1 MKKMTKIF
9 KLITI
14 SAASLVFIVPVAFA
28 GIPGITEPYDPPNYY
43 SPTSVSVPDS
53 EPSPFALTDL
63 ARQDYQV
70 HDVTNSKKD
79 IISTIKTYIDLLQNT
94 LVLTTQT
101 DDLRH
106 SSDNFNEKISPLI
119 NDLNQRPHYAED
131 INLDD
136 INNML
141 YNASTIIAANPYE
154 QKNISLSDKYNYLN
168 KIYSTTLDYARDDL
182 NSYMD
187 RKLILMNTIQAFNNI
202 ETTMQAQEKTAEME
216 VLKFIEEKYRQ
227 QLIYQ
232 LTVLEIA
239 KLKDEEDA
247 YLRGKVVN
255 QNVLTRQFEDPYNP
269 SDYYKANYEK
279 EKAIGFIDF
288 K

>member
-1 MKKMTKIF
+1 MKQ
-9 KLITI
+9 
-14 SAASLVFIVPVAFA
+14 PC
-28 GIPGITEPYDPPNYY
+28 
-43 SPTSVSVPDS
+43 
-53 EPSPFALTDL
+53 
-63 ARQDYQV
+63 
-70 HDVTNSKKD
+70 
-79 IISTIKTYIDLLQNT
+79 
-94 LVLTTQT
+94 
-101 DDLRH
+101 RH
-106 SSDNFNEKISPLI
+106 
-119 NDLNQRPHYAED
+119 
-131 INLDD
+131 
-136 INNML
+136 
-141 YNASTIIAANPYE
+141 
-154 QKNISLSDKYNYLN
+154 
-168 KIYSTTLDYARDDL
+168 
-182 NSYMD
+182 
-187 RKLILMNTIQAFNNI
+187 RKRRR
-202 ETTMQAQEKTAEME
+202 KWE

>member
-1 MKKMTKIF
+1 MKKIF
-9 KLITI
+9 KLISI

-63 ARQDYQV
+63 ARQGYQV

-106 SSDNFNEKISPLI
+106 SGDNFDEKISPLI
-119 NDLNQRPHYAED
+119 NDLEKRSNYAED

-136 INNML
+136 INSML

-154 QKNISLSDKYNYLN
+154 QKDISLTDKYSYLN
-168 KIYSTTLDYARDDL
+168 KIYSTTLDYVRDDL
-182 NSYMD
+182 NSYID
-187 RKLILMNTIQAFNNI
+187 RKLALMDTIQAFNNI

-216 VLKFIEEKYRQ
+216 ILKFIEEKYRQ

-239 KLKDEEDA
+239 RLKDEEDA

-255 QNVLTRQFEDPYNP
+255 QNILTRQFEDPYNP
-269 SDYYKANYEK
+269 SDY
-279 EKAIGFIDF
+279 
-288 K
+288 

>member
-1 MKKMTKIF
+1 MKKIF

-63 ARQDYQV
+63 ARQGYQV

-106 SSDNFNEKISPLI
+106 SNDNFNEKISPLI
-119 NDLNQRPHYAED
+119 NDLNYRSHYAED

-154 QKNISLSDKYNYLN
+154 QKNISLSDKYSYLN

-182 NSYMD
+182 NSYTD
-187 RKLILMNTIQAFNNI
+187 RKLALMDTIQAFNNI

-216 VLKFIEEKYRQ
+216 ILKFIEEKYRQ

-239 KLKDEEDA
+239 RLKDEEDA

-269 SDYYKANYEK
+269 SDYYKAHYEK

>member
-63 ARQDYQV
+63 AQQGYQV